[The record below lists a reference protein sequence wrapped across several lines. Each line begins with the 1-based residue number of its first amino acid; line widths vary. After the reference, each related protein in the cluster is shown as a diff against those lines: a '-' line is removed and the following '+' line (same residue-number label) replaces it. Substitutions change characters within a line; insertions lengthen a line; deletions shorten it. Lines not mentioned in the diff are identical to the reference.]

1 MPIVCISHNSP
12 YNRLVEFCL
21 LDDDA
26 SKVMRNESKGTLV
39 MLPAGV
45 SLGLHV
51 RSLRLTCASTL
62 SLKRVASR
70 ASAA

>member
-1 MPIVCISHNSP
+1 MPIVCISHNSS

-39 MLPAGV
+39 ILPAGV
-45 SLGLHV
+45 SLGLM
-51 RSLRLTCASTL
+51 SDLFGLPARLLCQ
-62 SLKRVASR
+62 SR
-70 ASAA
+70 G